1 MTRLMLLAGLFLA
14 GLTMGASAQTLSY
27 ADAGALIAKSCGPSI
42 EKYCS
47 KDNIGSGKVMDC
59 LKSHQADVPPQCFAD
74 FAAVVASINKR
85 VAAQGDAYNVC
96 NADVRAYCSG
106 VAPGDGNILG
116 CLVDSKAVVK
126 GACKQVLLDAGW
138 Y

>member
-1 MTRLMLLAGLFLA
+1 MTRLMLLAGMILA

-27 ADAGALIAKSCGPSI
+27 AEAGALIAKSCGPSI

-47 KDNIGSGKVMDC
+47 KENIGTGKIMDC

-74 FAAVVASINKR
+74 FSAVFASINKR
-85 VAAQGDAYNVC
+85 VAAQGDAYKAC
-96 NADVRAYCSG
+96 NADIRAYCSG
-106 VAPGDGNILG
+106 VAPGDGNILS

-126 GACKQVLLDAGW
+126 GTCKQVLLDAGW